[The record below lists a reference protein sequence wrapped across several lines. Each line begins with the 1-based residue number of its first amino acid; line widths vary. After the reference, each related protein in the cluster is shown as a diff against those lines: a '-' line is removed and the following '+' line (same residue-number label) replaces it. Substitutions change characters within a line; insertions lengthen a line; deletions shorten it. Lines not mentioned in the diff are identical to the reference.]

1 MKTNLVS
8 IPSCA
13 VQLLLV
19 VTAAL
24 FWGCD
29 GGLGYSSDLA
39 PGGQNGVGGSMA
51 RFAITGNTLYIA
63 TRQSL
68 EVYDIGQPAA
78 PNKVTKRD
86 LGVGIETIFPY
97 ENNLFIG
104 ANNGMYIF
112 DNSDPRAPR
121 QLSFYS
127 HIQSCDPVVVQGDY
141 AYVTLRNG
149 TNCRQFASASSLD
162 VVDISNL
169 SSPRLLNSTAMES
182 PYGLGVDGNRLFVG
196 EGSKG
201 LKEYDI
207 SNPALPVLKIFRTDI
222 PTYDVI
228 PYRSTLIV
236 TGEKGIYQYRYDQQ
250 DQFDLL
256 SKIAVE

>member
-1 MKTNLVS
+1 MKTEIIKICPNLL
-8 IPSCA
+8 A
-13 VQLLLV
+13 LLV
-19 VTAAL
+19 AL
-24 FWGCD
+24 MFWGCD
-29 GGLGYSSDLA
+29 AGSRSADVS
-39 PGGQNGVGGSMA
+39 PGMQTGVGGSMA
-51 RFAITGNTLYIA
+51 RFAITGNTLYIV
-63 TRQSL
+63 TKQSL
-68 EVYDIGQPAA
+68 EVYDITQPDQ
-78 PNKVTKRD
+78 PSKTTKRD

-97 ENNLFIG
+97 KNNLFIG

-112 DNSDPRAPR
+112 DNSEPNAPR

-127 HIQSCDPVVVQGDY
+127 HIQSCDPVVVQGNY

-149 TNCRQFASASSLD
+149 TTCRQFASLSSLD

-169 SSPRLLNSTAMES
+169 SSPRLLTSLNMES

-201 LKEYDI
+201 LKLFDI
-207 SNPALPVLKIFRTDI
+207 SDPVKPILKEFRSDI

-228 PYRSTLIV
+228 PYRSTLII
-236 TGEKGIYQYRYDQQ
+236 TGEKGIFQYRYDDK

-256 SKIAVE
+256 SKIPVE